1 MKGAI
6 TKNFRGLRALVIHAE
21 DANRQMLVGVLG
33 RLGLDVR
40 TIDPQD
46 AVLPDALAGS
56 DIVLADMVTEGLPP
70 RAAPDALPC
79 IALIGSEA
87 PSQLARVVAQGC
99 ASHIMKPIRSSG
111 VFTALLLAVNEHDR
125 RRKAD
130 REIHSLRQRMAG
142 RRIVT
147 RAVLNL
153 MLAHGLNHDDAY
165 ERLRLAAMNRRLPID
180 ELAREHLALTPHA
193 AEPSAHPWV
202 PADDRPDTPAPNRRM
217 TR

>member
-40 TIDPQD
+40 SIDPQD
-46 AVLPDALAGS
+46 PALPDALAGS
-56 DIVLADMVTEGLPP
+56 DIVLADLVTEGLPP
-70 RAAPDALPC
+70 RTAPDALPC

-111 VFTALLLAVNEHDR
+111 VFTALLLAVNEHDQ

-147 RAVLNL
+147 RAVLDL

-180 ELAREHLALTPHA
+180 ELAREHLARAPHA
-193 AEPSAHPWV
+193 AEPSAHSWV
-202 PADDRPDTPAPNRRM
+202 PAEDRPDTPAPNRRM